1 MLRVLTFKKQ
11 NKVFQA
17 LIEIIKV
24 LATVE
29 GREADYAIGD
39 VYRIASIVGGKEMT
53 KALRGGTKI
62 RMNNITLAKW
72 SKDDM
77 ASHIKALEEI
87 IERESYV

>member
-11 NKVFQA
+11 QKVFKS

-39 VYRIASIVGGKEMT
+39 VYRIASIVGGKPMT
-53 KALRGGTKI
+53 KALRGGAKI
-62 RMNNITLAKW
+62 RMDNITLTKW

-77 ASHIKALEEI
+77 ANHIKALEEI